1 MLNSAMLPGIIK
13 YNKNKHMKKTTNN
26 LVLRKDDY
34 SLLISYLDNARK
46 HSTFDRQNAEELT
59 AELKK
64 AILVTKED
72 FPSDVVRL
80 NSKVRIKTEG
90 KGEEM
95 ELTLVT
101 PDKANIKEKKISIM
115 APIGTALIG
124 FRQGQK
130 VKWKVPAGNKIFTIV
145 EVNNN
150 YERVPS

>member
-1 MLNSAMLPGIIK
+1 
-13 YNKNKHMKKTTNN
+13 MKKITNN
-26 LVLRKDDY
+26 LVIRKDDY
-34 SLLISYLDNARK
+34 LLMISYLDNARK
-46 HSTFDRQNAEELT
+46 HSSFDKQNAEELT

-64 AILVTKED
+64 AILVAKDD
-72 FPSDVVRL
+72 FPNDVVGL
-80 NSKVRIKTEG
+80 NSKVRIRTEG

-130 VKWKVPAGNKIFTIV
+130 VKWKVPAGNKTFTIL

-150 YERVPS
+150 ASTS

>member
-1 MLNSAMLPGIIK
+1 
-13 YNKNKHMKKTTNN
+13 MKKMTNN

-34 SLLISYLDNARK
+34 LLLISYLDNARK
-46 HSTFDRQNAEELT
+46 HSSFDKQNAEELT

-64 AILVTKED
+64 AILVAKDD
-72 FPSDVVRL
+72 FPNDVVGL
-80 NSKVRIKTEG
+80 NSKVRIRTEG

-130 VKWKVPAGNKIFTIV
+130 VKWKVPAGNKTFTIL

-150 YERVPS
+150 ASTS

>member
-1 MLNSAMLPGIIK
+1 
-13 YNKNKHMKKTTNN
+13 MKKITNN

-34 SLLISYLDNARK
+34 LLLISYLDSARK
-46 HSTFDRQNAEELT
+46 HSSFDRQNAEELT
-59 AELKK
+59 VELKK
-64 AILVTKED
+64 ATLVAKDD

-130 VKWKVPAGNKIFTIV
+130 VKWKVPAGNKTFTIL

-150 YERVPS
+150 ASTF